1 MDERNF
7 FDRLSENLDAREHI
21 STPDKVREIL
31 AYMDIKPGA
40 RVLDLG
46 TGTGVLLP
54 EIARLVGPDGS
65 ITAVDYSTGMLEKA
79 IAKNSA
85 LTPEPRFMQLDFETE
100 TVDGI
105 YDNIILYCVY
115 PHLHTPGDTIK
126 WLRAVNLADGGTITV
141 AFPTDERF
149 INNVHR
155 ERHSDSDFLPPAA
168 ALAEIMRDNGLDA
181 TAVVTDSTGYVI
193 NISKKEI

>member
-1 MDERNF
+1 
-7 FDRLSENLDAREHI
+7 
-21 STPDKVREIL
+21 
-31 AYMDIKPGA
+31 MDIKPGA